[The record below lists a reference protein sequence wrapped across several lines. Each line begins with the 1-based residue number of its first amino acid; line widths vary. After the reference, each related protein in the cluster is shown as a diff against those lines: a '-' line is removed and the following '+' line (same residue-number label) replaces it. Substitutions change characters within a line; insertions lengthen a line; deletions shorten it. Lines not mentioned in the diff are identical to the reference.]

1 MLKTIET
8 EPRFEEMPDIT
19 VAYVHTSGDPT
30 GLGPDVMKALYG
42 AAYTLKF
49 ALKKQGVDLKLGMP
63 RVRWDW
69 KPGEQAADALEGDWG
84 LEVPEGTTDA
94 DLPQA
99 DPRFPIRIARWEYGT
114 VARILHLGDYDAE
127 EPTIARLARFIAD
140 NGYVIHGRH
149 EEWYLSGPA
158 VKVPK
163 TVILYPVR
171 KLG

>member
-1 MLKTIET
+1 MLRTIET

-19 VAYVHTSGDPT
+19 VAFVHTSGDPI

-42 AAYTLKF
+42 AAYALKF
-49 ALKKQGVDLKLGMP
+49 ALKKQGVELKFGMP
-63 RVRWDW
+63 RARWEW
-69 KPGEQAADALEGDWG
+69 KPGEPAADALEGDWG
-84 LEVPEGTTDA
+84 LEVPDGTTDA
-94 DLPQA
+94 DLGQT
-99 DPRFPIRIARWEYGT
+99 DPRFPIRLAHWEYGT

-127 EPTIARLARFIAD
+127 EPTIARLARFIGD
-140 NGYVIHGRH
+140 NGYVIDGMH

-171 KLG
+171 KRD